1 MNTSVVSGLEISC
14 MDGKHYIQLPEVFSQ
29 ETIPVIKENIPCQD
43 DADIWPYLKEVKIPT
58 IKAEVGLFI
67 GANVSKAKRYG
78 VIFTCLAIRA
88 VHLEVAPSL
97 DTDACLNAIRR
108 FIARR
113 GQVKEMYSKTEQT
126 FDQLV

>member
-1 MNTSVVSGLEISC
+1 M
-14 MDGKHYIQLPEVFSQ
+14 
-29 ETIPVIKENIPCQD
+29 
-43 DADIWPYLKEVKIPT
+43 KIPT

-67 GANVSKAKRYG
+67 GANVPKAKRYG

-88 VHLEVAPSL
+88 IHLEVAPSL

-126 FDQLV
+126 LDQLV